1 MEPKELPVKAQVVI
15 IGSGVIGAA
24 VAYYLTQRGVRD
36 LVVLEQGKIGAQ
48 GATSFCLGGLR
59 TQFATAVNIRFSL
72 ISRKV
77 FRRFKQ
83 EFGLDPIFKPF
94 GYLFLAATSEQWA
107 VFENTSCLMAGM
119 QLPVELLSP
128 QEVRRRWPFIH
139 SDDLVGGS
147 YTKDDG
153 FYGPMEV
160 LQGFVKAARR
170 GGALFFEKTAAAGF
184 SISGKTIKS
193 VLTAGGHAIRTDV
206 VVNAA
211 GPWAGQVAA
220 KAGLEL
226 PVAPLQRHLFFT
238 DTFEELPAVFPMVID
253 INSGWY
259 LKREGRGLLLGGP
272 VGENSFCHDIAFDA
286 KEWTAAE
293 SIRRVPVL
301 EQACI
306 VRGWVGHYEITP
318 DHHAAIGAF
327 PELENFICATGFSGH
342 GFQHAPAAGMVVA
355 ELIVDGQA
363 QTEDIYPLRPTRF
376 RENDLI
382 YEPLTAFRRYLA
394 SKA

>member
-1 MEPKELPVKAQVVI
+1 MLKELPEKTQVVI

-24 VAYYLTQRGVRD
+24 VAYYLTQRGLGDV
-36 LVVLEQGKIGAQ
+36 VVLEQGDIGAQ

-72 ISRKV
+72 ISRNV
-77 FRRFKQ
+77 FKKFKHQ
-83 EFGLDPIFKPF
+83 FGIDPVFKPL
-94 GYLFLAATSEQWA
+94 GYLFLAATREQWA
-107 VFENTSCLMAGM
+107 LFENTARLMAKM
-119 QLPVELLSP
+119 QLPVELLPSP
-128 QEVRRRWPFIH
+128 EVGRRWPFIR
-139 SDDLVGGS
+139 SDDLAGGS

-184 SISGKTIKS
+184 SIFGKTIKS
-193 VLTAGGHAIRTDV
+193 VLTAAGHEIRTDV

-211 GPWAGQVAA
+211 GPWAGQLAA
-220 KAGLEL
+220 KAGLNL
-226 PVAPLQRHLFFT
+226 PVEPLQRHLFFT
-238 DTFEELPAVFPMVID
+238 DTFDELPDMFPMIID

-272 VGENSFCHDIAFDA
+272 AGENSFSHNVAFDA
-286 KEWTAAE
+286 EEWTAAE

-301 EQACI
+301 ERARI

-318 DHHAAIGAF
+318 DHHAVIGAF
-327 PELENFICATGFSGH
+327 PELENFICAAGFSGH
-342 GFQHAPAAGMVVA
+342 GFQHAPATGMIVA
-355 ELIVDGQA
+355 ELIVDKRA
-363 QTEDIYPLRPTRF
+363 QTEDIYPLRPARF

-382 YEPLTAFRRYLA
+382 YEPITAFR
-394 SKA
+394 K